1 MVVLVLLACLQAQP
15 GYCTSV
21 NVAGKIPRHQCEAFA
36 GEEAREFEA
45 RNPKYKV
52 SKSFCLRQGGVQ
64 V

>member
-1 MVVLVLLACLQAQP
+1 
-15 GYCTSV
+15 V

-52 SKSFCLRQGGVQ
+52 SRSFCLRQGGVQ